1 MVDDSVSLSV
11 SVRVVS
17 SNRCT
22 KRSVFGF
29 VGPPDG
35 VEIEREREGE
45 REGET
50 LEGRV
55 DRHTLGW
62 EGEERVS
69 ILERR
74 RRRPEE
80 MRG

>member
-1 MVDDSVSLSV
+1 M
-11 SVRVVS
+11 
-17 SNRCT
+17 
-22 KRSVFGF
+22 
-29 VGPPDG
+29 
-35 VEIEREREGE
+35 ERES
-45 REGET
+45 

-74 RRRPEE
+74 RRRRRPEE